1 MVDISIT
8 TVTCPKLIID
18 RLSVCYFEPNQEEVG
33 GTINLLIS
41 EKTHKTFPGLYVT
54 SSRFY
59 KVSSRLPLVDP
70 TTQKMASICFEAG
83 PRIPG
88 HASFRIDFNPSKLT
102 SNMWS
107 QLWTFLQL
115 IVDADS
121 TEFFQLGRVTRLDV
135 AIDLPGL
142 TLEQVIV
149 RSRRARKMGVYSDQ
163 HGNPET
169 VYLGTPK
176 SRRVVAYNKQDANLS
191 SHFLRLE
198 VRLKP
203 NFMGKDIIYIPNPF
217 KNVDMFL
224 QCAMPAQL
232 IGIPSRAL
240 ADSIRTSGLR
250 IVKGYLNKDQRKLLV
265 KAMKEAQ
272 SLLPSTEDIWKLW
285 GHALSDSILI
295 GGFSGMQIEKAA

>member
-1 MVDISIT
+1 MTNNST
-8 TVTCPKLIID
+8 PTVTSPKLVID
-18 RLSVCYFEPNQEEVG
+18 RLSVCYFEPNQQEVIE
-33 GTINLLIS
+33 TTKLLIS
-41 EKTHKTFPGLYVT
+41 EKTYKIFPGSYVT

-59 KVSSRLPLVDP
+59 KVSCRLPLVDP
-70 TTQKMASICFEAG
+70 ITLKMASICFEAG

-102 SNMWS
+102 SNMWN
-107 QLWTFLQL
+107 QLWVFLQL
-115 IVDADS
+115 VVDADP

-142 TLEQVIV
+142 TLDQVIV

-176 SRRVVAYNKQDANLS
+176 SRRVVAYNKQDAES
-191 SHFLRLE
+191 GSHFLRLE
-198 VRLKP
+198 VRLKS

-217 KNVDMFL
+217 KKVDMFL
-224 QCAMPAQL
+224 LSAIPAQQ

-240 ADSIRTSGLR
+240 ADSIRISGLR
-250 IVKGYLNKDQRKLLV
+250 VVKGYLDKDQRKLLV

-272 SLLPSTEDIWKLW
+272 SLLPSTEETWTLW
-285 GHALSDSILI
+285 GHALSQSILI
-295 GGFSGMQIEKAA
+295 GGFSGMQIQKAA